1 VLDTAPIGQSAGS
14 ALERQYAQRHG
25 LQEMHGARIQVPRA
39 RGNAR
44 IPSGWSADTSGSCPL
59 PRDIGPSAGVPI
71 VLHRVVAC
79 GL

>member
-39 RGNAR
+39 PRER
-44 IPSGWSADTSGSCPL
+44 PDPERLERRYERFLSA
-59 PRDIGPSAGVPI
+59 A
-71 VLHRVVAC
+71 A
-79 GL
+79 